1 MAYALLWFRHAPPH
15 RLVAWPAAAPGYV
28 EVMVGTLPTRVGR
41 ATGARRTGIAC
52 LVLLGSILLAG
63 CGQSTTT
70 SAAAA
75 QPTATAPPA
84 AATQPVSVTETPPPS
99 SPSGPASQE
108 LRSVEVSWSAPTA
121 NTDGSAL
128 TDLAGYRVYYGTS
141 PGTLGTSVDVPSAG
155 AVQYL
160 VRGLQT
166 GTWYFAVAA
175 YTNTG
180 LESTHSSVV
189 SKTIT

>member
-1 MAYALLWFRHAPPH
+1 M
-15 RLVAWPAAAPGYV
+15 
-28 EVMVGTLPTRVGR
+28 
-41 ATGARRTGIAC
+41 
-52 LVLLGSILLAG
+52 
-63 CGQSTTT
+63 
-70 SAAAA
+70 
-75 QPTATAPPA
+75 
-84 AATQPVSVTETPPPS
+84 
-99 SPSGPASQE
+99 
-108 LRSVEVSWSAPTA
+108 SWSAPTA

-141 PGTLGTSVDVPSAG
+141 PGTLSLSVDVPSAG
-155 AVQYL
+155 AVAYL
-160 VRGLQT
+160 VQGLQT

>member
-1 MAYALLWFRHAPPH
+1 M
-15 RLVAWPAAAPGYV
+15 
-28 EVMVGTLPTRVGR
+28 
-41 ATGARRTGIAC
+41 
-52 LVLLGSILLAG
+52 
-63 CGQSTTT
+63 
-70 SAAAA
+70 
-75 QPTATAPPA
+75 
-84 AATQPVSVTETPPPS
+84 
-99 SPSGPASQE
+99 
-108 LRSVEVSWSAPTA
+108 SWSAPTA

-141 PGTLGTSVDVPSAG
+141 PGTLGTSIDVPSAG
-155 AVQYL
+155 AVEYL